1 MISCSAPKEVVEMGI
16 ADTDRTFHKH
26 LPVTIQ
32 RKKFLGKTPRHRAYI
47 QDINL
52 HGGRLLTAEPLSE
65 NCHVFITLTDPD
77 TDAERVLCAKVTCT
91 GCIHYHGKMLF
102 QAFMEFE
109 KLTKHDE
116 VMLQN
121 IFYASPM

>member
-1 MISCSAPKEVVEMGI
+1 MGI
-16 ADTDRTFHKH
+16 ADTQRTFHKH

-32 RKKFLGKTPRHRAYI
+32 KKKLFGKSTPHRAYV

-52 HGGRLLTAEPLSE
+52 RGGRLLTAEPLSE
-65 NCHVFITLTDPD
+65 NCHVFITFRDPD
-77 TDAERVLCAKVTCT
+77 TDTDRVLCAKVTCA
-91 GCIHYHGKMLF
+91 GCLNYHGKAIF

-121 IFYASPM
+121 IFYAAPT

>member
-1 MISCSAPKEVVEMGI
+1 MGI

-26 LPVTIQ
+26 LPVIIQ
-32 RKKFLGKTPRHRAYI
+32 KKKLLGKSTPHKAYI

-52 HGGRLLTAEPLSE
+52 HGGRILTTEPLKE
-65 NCHVFITLTDPD
+65 NCHICITFRDPD
-77 TDAERVLCAKVTCT
+77 TDTDRVLCAKVTSADYVL
-91 GCIHYHGKMLF
+91 YHSKKVF
-102 QAFMEFE
+102 QAYMEFL

-121 IFYASPM
+121 IFYAMPM

>member
-1 MISCSAPKEVVEMGI
+1 MGI
-16 ADTDRTFHKH
+16 AEADRTFHKH
-26 LPVTIQ
+26 LPVTFQ
-32 RKKFLGKTPRHRAYI
+32 RKKLFGKTHPHRAYI

-52 HGGRLLTAEPLSE
+52 HGGRLLTAEPLTA
-65 NCHVFITLTDPD
+65 NCHVLITFRDPD
-77 TDAERVLCAKVTCT
+77 TDTDRVLCAKVTCT
-91 GCIHYHGKMLF
+91 GSIHYHGKLIF
-102 QAFMEFE
+102 QAFMQFE